1 MFEEELELEK
11 KESSLIPIILI
22 FALVAG
28 IVGTAVYFINQAR
41 QKLTPEE
48 ATTLVQKILVAR
60 GPATTHFDAGLIKP
74 NVDVS
79 PQDPQY
85 RILEKAGIVELA
97 KPAKDG
103 SIKISLTKDGE
114 QQLAAFP
121 ELKKRELK
129 DGTVVYTVPLAER
142 TLVKVD
148 NVEMRS
154 PTIAVVTYEWSW
166 KTNKVGDAFDADSDL
181 IKTFK
186 VWDRQKLIDK
196 FGADFYHGPSQKTTV
211 TLVKQDNGW
220 QISNQ

>member
-11 KESSLIPIILI
+11 KESSLIPMILI
-22 FALVAG
+22 FALVAA

-60 GPATTHFDAGLIKP
+60 GPATTQFDAGLIKP
-74 NVDVS
+74 SVDVS
-79 PQDPQY
+79 PQDPHY

-103 SIKISLTKDGE
+103 SVKISLTKDGE

-129 DGTVVYTVPLAER
+129 DGTIVYTVPLAER

-154 PTIAVVTYEWSW
+154 PTVAVVTYEWAW

-196 FGADFYHGPSQKTTV
+196 FGADFYHGPNQKTTV